1 MERLLDVFATP
12 RMAGGQKVPKRREK
26 LCSAQTV
33 GLEHATSHLRRALG
47 LDVPIRTILES
58 EYGAVFEPED
68 IAHLTAAF
76 EAALTRLGL
85 VDRKD
90 PLTTTVAKSI
100 IRLAR
105 AGERDPQKLCDE
117 ALRILGK

>member
-1 MERLLDVFATP
+1 MLKP
-12 RMAGGQKVPKRREK
+12 
-26 LCSAQTV
+26 
-33 GLEHATSHLRRALG
+33 
-47 LDVPIRTILES
+47 
-58 EYGAVFEPED
+58 EYGSVFEPED
-68 IAHLTAAF
+68 VAQMTAAF
-76 EAALTRLGL
+76 VCSLSKLGL

-117 ALRILGK
+117 ALRIVGK

>member
-1 MERLLDVFATP
+1 
-12 RMAGGQKVPKRREK
+12 
-26 LCSAQTV
+26 
-33 GLEHATSHLRRALG
+33 

-76 EAALTRLGL
+76 EAALTRLAL

-100 IRLAR
+100 VRLAM

>member
-1 MERLLDVFATP
+1 
-12 RMAGGQKVPKRREK
+12 
-26 LCSAQTV
+26 
-33 GLEHATSHLRRALG
+33 

-76 EAALTRLGL
+76 EAALTTRLGL

>member
-1 MERLLDVFATP
+1 MP
-12 RMAGGQKVPKRREK
+12 NQ
-26 LCSAQTV
+26 
-33 GLEHATSHLRRALG
+33 
-47 LDVPIRTILES
+47 TILEC
-58 EYGAVFEPED
+58 EYGDVFEPED

-76 EAALTRLGL
+76 EAALTRLAL

-105 AGERDPQKLCDE
+105 AGDRDPQKLCDQ

>member
-12 RMAGGQKVPKRREK
+12 GMAGGQKVPKRREK

-85 VDRKD
+85 V
-90 PLTTTVAKSI
+90 
-100 IRLAR
+100 
-105 AGERDPQKLCDE
+105 
-117 ALRILGK
+117 